1 MCWAKRRT
9 ESLLVHTLPGQRPR
23 NSRAILVALL
33 CVCSLSSAADDIS
46 QDEALQ
52 LRQQGEIVAFS
63 SLLETLKLRYPQ
75 GRVLEVELERDDGQL
90 IYEIELLTGDRVVRE
105 IEMDARTGQVLD
117 DERDD

>member
-1 MCWAKRRT
+1 M
-9 ESLLVHTLPGQRPR
+9 
-23 NSRAILVALL
+23 LVALL

>member
-1 MCWAKRRT
+1 M
-9 ESLLVHTLPGQRPR
+9 
-23 NSRAILVALL
+23 
-33 CVCSLSSAADDIS
+33 
-46 QDEALQ
+46 Q